1 MMILVFLSQGC
12 FIAYPGVCYV
22 PFNEIVHH
30 QDKLAFLDH
39 GFKSLGSCHFAL
51 QASPVSFI
59 ILDLLIPFQSKI
71 ALMAKTSF

>member
-51 QASPVSFI
+51 QASAVS
-59 ILDLLIPFQSKI
+59 
-71 ALMAKTSF
+71 